1 MPEEL
6 RVEVCNIIQEAM
18 IKTSPRKK
26 KGKWLTEEAL
36 KTAEKRREKKK
47 AKEKRKDVP
56 I

>member
-36 KTAEKRREKKK
+36 KTAEKRRGKK